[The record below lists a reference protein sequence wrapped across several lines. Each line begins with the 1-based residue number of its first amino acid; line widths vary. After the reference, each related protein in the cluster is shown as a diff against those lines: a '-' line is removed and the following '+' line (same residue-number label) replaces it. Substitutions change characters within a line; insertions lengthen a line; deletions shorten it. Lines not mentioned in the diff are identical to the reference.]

1 MNTFEPDNRD
11 DENRDDTV
19 RDEFDLGEP
28 DAVDLRALQ
37 GMSHG
42 PSRRSVLL
50 GLGVVGTAVA
60 LGITGVTQQSAAA
73 GDLAAAAG
81 PNDDLPGPFRYRG
94 HSVALAGFGDIVMV
108 TIDGHKMVHIMRKER
123 RLHSHLLP
131 FTDYSNARTLINDLI
146 DAEAQNL
153 FVL

>member
-1 MNTFEPDNRD
+1 MNTPPS
-11 DENRDDTV
+11 DES
-19 RDEFDLGEP
+19 DL
-28 DAVDLRALQ
+28 DAAEVDAADLDASDLQALL
-37 GMSHG
+37 GSRG

-50 GLGVVGTAVA
+50 GLGVVGTAAA
-60 LGITGVTQQSAAA
+60 LGIAGVTQQSAAA

-94 HSVALAGFGDIVMV
+94 HTVALAGFGDVVMA
-108 TIDGHKMVHIMRKER
+108 TIDGHKMVHIMRKQK

-131 FTDYSNARTLINDLI
+131 FTDYANARTLINDLI

-153 FVL
+153 FIL